1 MLSAGEEGAGRCQ
14 DQSQLRPPPPS
25 STAEQRGDRSH
36 PQDIPTRGWEQPD
49 GNHGRPAPPGS
60 STHLAGGC
68 SLPYLERWEE
78 RHGDSSATCSKTQL
92 AATALEADL
101 LPRTTQL
108 LVDGHGKLGEVS
120 GQITTSP
127 ATHTQGAAQQ
137 LRRGLIPQMAQL
149 KAGSGS
155 PQASERG
162 REQGH
167 SPSLPSARATS
178 RHGGRIPARILAA
191 SGAMRTHSVPGPLGC
206 LCPTPGPANLIG
218 AAAPSLQ
225 LPTRLSFNPGSVQP
239 GFPAHT
245 GAVPG
250 GTRCPPVG
258 TLPPTCCYS
267 ELRLPAPSLQAP
279 TPYVPT
285 GVSSEP
291 FQCCSSSSAAILQ
304 QSPARWCPA
313 AARTPPAP
321 QPFRSSPGGLF
332 LHPQVPPDP
341 QNSNQALRPW
351 PAHPTCSPGAAV
363 PVRGGRWERCRG
375 GEPWGRRGRGKQ
387 QPPRRAATSKRCKD

>member
-1 MLSAGEEGAGRCQ
+1 MGTALPCPARAQRAATGAGSLPASWLRAEPCVRTACPALSAA
-14 DQSQLRPPPPS
+14 SAPLP
-25 STAEQRGDRSH
+25 AL
-36 PQDIPTRGWEQPD
+36 PTLS
-49 GNHGRPAPPGS
+49 APP
-60 STHLAGGC
+60 HLPC
-68 SLPYLERWEE
+68 S
-78 RHGDSSATCSKTQL
+78 
-92 AATALEADL
+92 
-101 LPRTTQL
+101 
-108 LVDGHGKLGEVS
+108 
-120 GQITTSP
+120 
-127 ATHTQGAAQQ
+127 
-137 LRRGLIPQMAQL
+137 
-149 KAGSGS
+149 S
-155 PQASERG
+155 PQG
-162 REQGH
+162 
-167 SPSLPSARATS
+167 SA
-178 RHGGRIPARILAA
+178 L
-191 SGAMRTHSVPGPLGC
+191 
-206 LCPTPGPANLIG
+206 TPG
-218 AAAPSLQ
+218 
-225 LPTRLSFNPGSVQP
+225 RVQP

-267 ELRLPAPSLQAP
+267 GLRLPAPSLQAP

-291 FQCCSSSSAAILQ
+291 LQCFSSNSAAVLQ

-313 AARTPPAP
+313 AAQTPPAP
-321 QPFRSSPGGLF
+321 QPFCSRPGGLF

>member
-14 DQSQLRPPPPS
+14 NQTQLRPPPPS

-108 LVDGHGKLGEVS
+108 LVDGHGKAGQVS

-149 KAGSGS
+149 RAGSGS

-167 SPSLPSARATS
+167 SPSLPSARTTS

-191 SGAMRTHSVPGPLGC
+191 SGAVRTHSVPGPLGC

-225 LPTRLSFNPGSVQP
+225 LPTRLSFNPWQSAARLSR
-239 GFPAHT
+239 AH
-245 GAVPG
+245 
-250 GTRCPPVG
+250 RC
-258 TLPPTCCYS
+258 
-267 ELRLPAPSLQAP
+267 RARRDALPARGHAASNLLLFGATLASPLP
-279 TPYVPT
+279 T
-285 GVSSEP
+285 
-291 FQCCSSSSAAILQ
+291 
-304 QSPARWCPA
+304 SP
-313 AARTPPAP
+313 
-321 QPFRSSPGGLF
+321 
-332 LHPQVPPDP
+332 HPIC
-341 QNSNQALRPW
+341 
-351 PAHPTCSPGAAV
+351 AH
-363 PVRGGRWERCRG
+363 RC
-375 GEPWGRRGRGKQ
+375 Q
-387 QPPRRAATSKRCKD
+387 L